1 MDDPTIICPNCKT
14 EIKLTESLAAPLIEA
29 TREQFEQKLQEKDL
43 LIRAQEASVAAEK
56 KQLQDDRQQL
66 DSIVAQRV
74 NDAREQIAADEARK
88 AEQLA
93 HDAVAQR
100 DKELGELRVVLEQK
114 ESKLAEAQ
122 KSQLEL
128 LRKQRELDDAK
139 RELELTIETK
149 VQEAL
154 NGAREEGKRQA
165 EQSLSLKVREREETI
180 ASMQRQIEDLKRK
193 AEQGSQQL
201 QGEVLEVDL
210 EERLTANFPFDR
222 FEPVPKGEFGGDLI
236 QRVVSS
242 SGKESGIIL
251 WEMKRT
257 RNWGGSWLS
266 KLRNDQRLAGADSAI
281 LVSQALPHGLDTFG
295 LVEGVWV
302 ASPACAVPVGIAIR
316 EILVS
321 VAATRQTGEG
331 QLTKMELVYQY
342 LTGQKFRHRIE
353 AIVEQFTEMQGD
365 LDRERKAMTKLW
377 ARREQQIRCVVESTA
392 GMYGDLQGIAGQS
405 IQEIDGLDFHLL
417 EHDT

>member
-56 KQLQDDRQQL
+56 KQLEADRQQL

-242 SGKESGIIL
+242 SGKESGTIL

-281 LVSQALPHGLDTFG
+281 LVSQALPDGIDNFG

-321 VAATRQTGEG
+321 VAAARQTGEG
-331 QLTKMELVYQY
+331 QLTKMEHVYQY

-417 EHDT
+417 DHDT

>member
-242 SGKESGIIL
+242 SGKESGTIL

-417 EHDT
+417 DHDT

>member
-43 LIRAQEASVAAEK
+43 LIRAQESSVAADK
-56 KQLQDDRQQL
+56 KQLEADRQQL

-242 SGKESGIIL
+242 SGKESGTIL

-281 LVSQALPHGLDTFG
+281 LVSQALPDGIDNFG

-321 VAATRQTGEG
+321 VAAARQTGEG